1 MCLCECYYHLMFYNV
16 DIQQKSFLAGVSVC
30 RFVFISQVSGQTPL
44 QDTKPS
50 ELVGQRSTDRD
61 LLTEIY
67 WQRSTD
73 RDLLTAV
80 TVWREEVMWT
90 DSVTQRQSK
99 QWNKSRTHLWTRN
112 TQILSLNRLVAK
124 SLRSSWNEYSESTKN
139 LKTWKKLWVMFIIK

>member
-1 MCLCECYYHLMFYNV
+1 MLTCVCVNVIIILCFTYV

-30 RFVFISQVSGQTPL
+30 RFVFISPVSGQTPL

-50 ELVGQRSTDRD
+50 ELVG
-61 LLTEIY
+61 
-67 WQRSTD
+67 QRSTD

>member
-61 LLTEIY
+61 LLTEIC
-67 WQRSTD
+67 WQLWRCD
-73 RDLLTAV
+73 GRKWCGLTV
-80 TVWREEVMWT
+80 
-90 DSVTQRQSK
+90 
-99 QWNKSRTHLWTRN
+99 
-112 TQILSLNRLVAK
+112 
-124 SLRSSWNEYSESTKN
+124 SLRDNQNNEIKAGLTSGHATHKYCLSTGSSQKVYAPHEMNIQRAQKIYKPEEN
-139 LKTWKKLWVMFIIK
+139 CG